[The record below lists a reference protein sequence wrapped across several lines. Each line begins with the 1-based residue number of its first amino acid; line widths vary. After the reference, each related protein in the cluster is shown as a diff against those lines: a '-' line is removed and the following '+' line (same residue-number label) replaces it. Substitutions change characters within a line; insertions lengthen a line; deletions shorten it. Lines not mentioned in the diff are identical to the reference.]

1 MSVDVGGTSTAKSEP
16 NVVPLCD
23 ILLVLLI
30 IFMIVTPMI
39 QKGANVTLPEAKY
52 VANQP
57 DPSQMLTVYVK
68 KTGEVSLDEK
78 QVDDL
83 SKLGQMILDKM
94 EEMQRVEKKVLMKAD
109 LEAAYGRVVDVMNA
123 IKEAQIELIG
133 LVTEQKASTLE

>member
-1 MSVDVGGTSTAKSEP
+1 MSVDVSGSSKAKSEP

-52 VANQP
+52 VASQP

-68 KTGEVSLDEK
+68 KNGEVFLDDRK
-78 QVDDL
+78 VDDL
-83 SKLGQMILDKM
+83 GKLGQMILDTM

-109 LEAAYGRVVDVMNA
+109 LDASYGGVVDVMNA
-123 IKEAQIELIG
+123 IKNAQIEIIG
-133 LVTEQKASTLE
+133 LVTEQKTSTLE

>member
-1 MSVDVGGTSTAKSEP
+1 MSVDIGSKTAKSEP

-52 VANQP
+52 TDSQP
-57 DPSQMLTVYVK
+57 DPSQMLTIYIK
-68 KTGEVSLDEK
+68 KSGEIALDDK
-78 QVDDL
+78 VVNDL
-83 SKLGQMILDKM
+83 AKLGQLILDRM
-94 EEMQRVEKKVLMKAD
+94 EEMQMTEKKVLLKAD

-123 IKEAQIELIG
+123 IKEAQIEVVG
-133 LVTEQKASTLE
+133 LVTEQKAATLE

>member
-1 MSVDVGGTSTAKSEP
+1 MSVDIGSKTAKSEP

-52 VANQP
+52 TDSQP
-57 DPSQMLTVYVK
+57 DPSQMLTIYIK
-68 KTGEVSLDEK
+68 KSGEIALDDK
-78 QVDDL
+78 VVNDL
-83 SKLGQMILDKM
+83 AKLGQLILDRM
-94 EEMQRVEKKVLMKAD
+94 EEMQMTEKKVLLKAD

-123 IKEAQIELIG
+123 IKEAQIEVVG
-133 LVTEQKASTLE
+133 LVTEQKAGTLE